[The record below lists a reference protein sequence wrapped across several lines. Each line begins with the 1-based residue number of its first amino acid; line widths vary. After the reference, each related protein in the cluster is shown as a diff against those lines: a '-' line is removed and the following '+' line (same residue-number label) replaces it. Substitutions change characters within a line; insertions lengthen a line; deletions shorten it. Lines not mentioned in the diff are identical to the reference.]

1 MYRTTV
7 VARPRFERPICYSAR
22 MQPMVDCCAR
32 RFAEEAGLR
41 TGDVRRSV
49 GEEILENGL
58 DKGPRECLDMATD
71 RHDGVI
77 SAI

>member
-1 MYRTTV
+1 
-7 VARPRFERPICYSAR
+7 
-22 MQPMVDCCAR
+22 MVDCCAR